1 MSIRERSLRRAS
13 NSDAALLASFA
24 DDRFA
29 GHLRRMDPP
38 RSHATQAPPRS
49 HATQAPPRSHATQ
62 APPRSHATQAPPRS
76 HATQAPPRSHATQ
89 APPRSHATQ
98 APPRSH
104 ATQAPPRSHATQAP
118 DPAFERGSLTLL
130 ELSLESGE
138 IVFDFGVAPIIFERR
153 ELRCRC
159 GVPPFHF
166 VGQLLHLFHRGN
178 AAF

>member
-13 NSDAALLASFA
+13 NSG
-24 DDRFA
+24 RGFA
-29 GHLRRMDPP
+29 GLRLRMTVLRGISVVWIRRVLMPRRRLRVLMPRRHLRVLMPRRRLP

-49 HATQAPPRSHATQ
+49 HATQRLRVLCSRHLRVLMPRRH
-62 APPRSHATQAPPRS
+62 
-76 HATQAPPRSHATQ
+76 
-89 APPRSHATQ
+89 
-98 APPRSH
+98 
-104 ATQAPPRSHATQAP
+104 PPRSHATQAP